1 MNAIIGRRVTHEFTQ
16 TNPAPPDKVFSL
28 LCPVREAEWV
38 PGWNYQLIYSDSG
51 VAEMGCVF
59 TTIPSD
65 IPNAKLTWMT
75 TDYDPAV
82 YRIAYI
88 CIHPEHVLAEL
99 RIQLAADGENTRTHI
114 QFRYT
119 GLSAAGNREI
129 ETYDRKW
136 FEKKMHGWKSAISHY
151 LLNGTLISQG

>member
-1 MNAIIGRRVTHEFTQ
+1 MNAIIGRRVTHEFIQ
-16 TNPAPPDKVFSL
+16 TNPAPPNKVFSL

-99 RIQLAADGENTRTHI
+99 RIQLAA
-114 QFRYT
+114 
-119 GLSAAGNREI
+119 
-129 ETYDRKW
+129 
-136 FEKKMHGWKSAISHY
+136 
-151 LLNGTLISQG
+151 